1 VLQNGKWVELE
12 PEKEYSVLTNAYI
25 AQKGGDG
32 YFWFAKYGTDFQN
45 TYATI
50 ASIIA
55 EELNEHQE
63 LTPKEKD
70 GRLQIIY

>member
-1 VLQNGKWVELE
+1 MK

-32 YFWFAKYGTDFQN
+32 YFWFAKYGTHFQN

-55 EELNEHQE
+55 EEVSEHKE

-70 GRLQIIY
+70 GRLKIIH